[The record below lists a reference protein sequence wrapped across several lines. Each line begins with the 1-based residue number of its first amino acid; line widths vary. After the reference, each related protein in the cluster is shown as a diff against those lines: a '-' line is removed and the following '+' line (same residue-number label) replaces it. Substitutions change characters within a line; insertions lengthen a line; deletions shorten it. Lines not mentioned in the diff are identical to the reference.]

1 MAAFI
6 KRGILFGR
14 LAIVAVHMIL
24 ITLAYVLAY
33 LLRFDFSFSP
43 DQWVRFL
50 GTLPFLLLIRLTVFS
65 RFHLYEEI
73 WRYVS
78 MQDILALLKAV
89 TLSSL
94 LFVASVFA
102 VFGHSFPRS
111 IFVLEWVLCL
121 ALVGGA
127 RLTTRA
133 FRESS
138 WQDQRV
144 DRKRA
149 VVVGAGDAGEM
160 LIREI
165 ERSLTLNCLVVGV
178 LDDDPRKQSRRVH
191 GIKVMGLVDQLPVV
205 CKSLEVEEILIA
217 IPSATQK
224 QRLRVFRYCRE
235 SGVPFKSIPALNEL
249 LQGDA
254 TIGHLREVR
263 TEDLLGREPVKLDF
277 DSLRQ
282 GLQGKRILVTGA
294 GGSIGSELCR
304 QLAAFD
310 PELLVLFDRSES
322 SLFFIDIELRRH
334 HPELRII
341 PVIGDVLDGEKVEEV
356 LKVYTPQ
363 IVYHTAAYKHVPLME
378 EHPLEAIQNNVFGTE
393 IVGLAAC
400 RTGVKKFIFIS
411 TDKAVK
417 PVGIMGMTKRIAE
430 CLLLSLNKDSTK
442 CLAVRFGNVLESDG
456 SVLPLFRW
464 QIANGGPVT
473 VTDPDASRYFML
485 LSEASQLVIQ
495 AGEMGHGGEIFFL
508 DMGEPVKILDLAQT
522 LIEQS
527 ELKTGKAVPIEIIGL
542 RPGERLQEELVM
554 QGERLLRSEHEKV
567 FKVQTLN
574 FEAKK
579 FGEELDSLRDLVQ
592 ARDRKGAI
600 ACLQKITGQY

>member
-1 MAAFI
+1 
-6 KRGILFGR
+6 
-14 LAIVAVHMIL
+14 
-24 ITLAYVLAY
+24 
-33 LLRFDFSFSP
+33 
-43 DQWVRFL
+43 
-50 GTLPFLLLIRLTVFS
+50 
-65 RFHLYEEI
+65 
-73 WRYVS
+73 
-78 MQDILALLKAV
+78 
-89 TLSSL
+89 
-94 LFVASVFA
+94 
-102 VFGHSFPRS
+102 
-111 IFVLEWVLCL
+111 
-121 ALVGGA
+121 
-127 RLTTRA
+127 
-133 FRESS
+133 
-138 WQDQRV
+138 
-144 DRKRA
+144 
-149 VVVGAGDAGEM
+149 M

-165 ERSLTLNCLVVGV
+165 ERSLILNCLVVGV
-178 LDDDPRKQSRRVH
+178 LDDDPRKQGRRVH

-249 LQGDA
+249 LQGNA

-277 DSLRQ
+277 DSLRK

-322 SLFFIDIELRRH
+322 SLFFIDIELKRH
-334 HPELRII
+334 HPELRVI
-341 PVIGDVLDGEKVEEV
+341 PVIGDVLDSEKVEEV
-356 LKVYTPQ
+356 LEIYAPQ

-393 IVGLAAC
+393 IVGLAAR
-400 RTGVKKFIFIS
+400 RTGVKKFILIS

-430 CLLLSLNKDSTK
+430 CLLLSLNRDSTK

-522 LIEQS
+522 LIKQS
-527 ELKTGKAVPIEIIGL
+527 ELKTGKDVPIEIIGL
-542 RPGERLQEELVM
+542 RPGERLHEELVM
-554 QGERLLRSEHEKV
+554 EGERLLRSEHDKV
-567 FKVQTLN
+567 FKVQTLH
-574 FEAKK
+574 FEVKK
-579 FGEELDSLRDLVQ
+579 FGEALDSLRGLVH

-600 ACLQKITGQY
+600 ACLQKMTAQY

>member
-1 MAAFI
+1 MAASN
-6 KRGILFGR
+6 KRDILFGR
-14 LAIVAVHMIL
+14 LAIVAVHMVL
-24 ITLAYVLAY
+24 ITLAYFLAY
-33 LLRFDFSFSP
+33 LLRFDFSFLP

-50 GTLPFLLLIRLTVFS
+50 GTLPFLLLIRLTVFY
-65 RFHLYEEI
+65 RFHLYEEM

-94 LFVASVFA
+94 LFVASVLA

-121 ALVGGA
+121 VLVGGA
-127 RLTTRA
+127 RLATRA

-144 DRKRA
+144 DRKRS

-178 LDDDPRKQSRRVH
+178 LDDDPRKQGRRVH
-191 GIKVMGLVDQLPVV
+191 GIKVMGVVDQLPAV
-205 CKSLEVEEILIA
+205 CKFLEVEEILIA

-235 SGVPFKSIPALNEL
+235 SGIPFKSIPALNEL

-254 TIGHLREVR
+254 NIGHLREVR

-304 QLAAFD
+304 QLAGFA

-322 SLFFIDIELRRH
+322 SLFFIDVELRRH
-334 HPELRII
+334 HPDLRVI

-356 LKVYTPQ
+356 LELHAPQ

-393 IVGLAAC
+393 IVGLAA
-400 RTGVKKFIFIS
+400 RRRGVKKFIFIS

-430 CLLLSLNKDSTK
+430 CLLLSLNTDPTK

-508 DMGEPVKILDLAQT
+508 DMGEPVKILDLAHT
-522 LIEQS
+522 LIKQS
-527 ELKTGKAVPIEIIGL
+527 ELETGKDVSIEIIGL

-554 QGERLLRSEHEKV
+554 EGERLLRSEHDKV
-567 FKVQTLN
+567 FKVQTIH
-574 FEAKK
+574 FDAKK

-600 ACLQKITGQY
+600 ACLQKMTAQY